1 MAKRCPTCSCVT
13 ENPEA
18 IKCDSCGGDLL
29 SGNLPPPPDL
39 FPLIPA
45 EALEGSEALTVNAK
59 APDLVSTPPE
69 GEKPTAGQ
77 PEPEKQQGE
86 SSVDDKENAGA
97 PPSQVVDTAE
107 QKRDEKNQQSDGDIS
122 NDEVERHGDALLV
135 LDSNGRETIVT
146 HWIESDVTLIGRE
159 DPQRDIFPD
168 LDLGK
173 VPGVFSQGV
182 SRQHLRLLR
191 TTEGDKVVY
200 KLFIFKGSTGTQLGA
215 DVIDPRLYG
224 HRIAVELGSVI
235 VLGGRVWL
243 KLVRL

>member
-1 MAKRCPTCSCVT
+1 VT
-13 ENPEA
+13 ENDEA
-18 IKCDSCGGDLL
+18 TQCDSCGGDLL
-29 SGNLPPPPDL
+29 SGVLPPLPEL
-39 FPLIPA
+39 SPLIPA
-45 EALEGSEALTVNAK
+45 ETLAGSDALTVNAK
-59 APDLVSTPPE
+59 APDLVSAPPE

-77 PEPEKQQGE
+77 PEPEKQQGKGGIDE
-86 SSVDDKENAGA
+86 KENAGA
-97 PPSQVVDTAE
+97 PPSQVVDGAE
-107 QKRDEKNQQSDGDIS
+107 QKRDEKNQQSDGDIP

-135 LDSNGRETIVT
+135 LDSNGRETILT
-146 HWIESDVTLIGRE
+146 HWIESDLTLIGRE

-191 TTEGDKVVY
+191 TTEGDKTSY
-200 KLFIFKGSTGTQLGA
+200 KLFIFKGSTGTQIGA
-215 DVIDPRLYG
+215 DVIDPRLFG
-224 HRIAVELGSVI
+224 HRIAIELGSVI

>member
-1 MAKRCPTCSCVT
+1 
-13 ENPEA
+13 
-18 IKCDSCGGDLL
+18 
-29 SGNLPPPPDL
+29 
-39 FPLIPA
+39 
-45 EALEGSEALTVNAK
+45 
-59 APDLVSTPPE
+59 VSAPPE

-86 SSVDDKENAGA
+86 GGIDEKENAGA
-97 PPSQVVDTAE
+97 PPSQVVDGAE

-135 LDSNGRETIVT
+135 LDSNGRETILT
-146 HWIESDVTLIGRE
+146 HWIESDLTLIGRE

-191 TTEGDKVVY
+191 TTEGDKTSY
-200 KLFIFKGSTGTQLGA
+200 KLFIFKGSTGTQIGA
-215 DVIDPRLYG
+215 DVIDPRLFG
-224 HRIAVELGSVI
+224 HRIAIELGSVI

>member
-1 MAKRCPTCSCVT
+1 MAKRCPTCACVT
-13 ENPEA
+13 ENDEA
-18 IKCDSCGGDLL
+18 TQCDSCGGDLL
-29 SGNLPPPPDL
+29 SGVLPPLPEL
-39 FPLIPA
+39 SPLIPA
-45 EALEGSEALTVNAK
+45 ETLAGSDALTVNAK
-59 APDLVSTPPE
+59 APDLVSAPPE

-77 PEPEKQQGE
+77 PEPEKQQGKGGIDE
-86 SSVDDKENAGA
+86 KENAGA
-97 PPSQVVDTAE
+97 PPSQVVDGAE
-107 QKRDEKNQQSDGDIS
+107 QKRDEKNQQSDGDIP

-135 LDSNGRETIVT
+135 LDSNGRETILT
-146 HWIESDVTLIGRE
+146 HWIESDLTLIGRE

-191 TTEGDKVVY
+191 TTEGDKTSY
-200 KLFIFKGSTGTQLGA
+200 KLFIFKGSTGTQIGA
-215 DVIDPRLYG
+215 DVIDPRLFG
-224 HRIAVELGSVI
+224 HRIAIELGSVI